1 MRASLEDA
9 MNAHRKAMDDNERLL
24 DDLRQA
30 NARIRKLEEEKMQ
43 LEGDLTAKEDLLQAM
58 NEDSN
63 QQNLDVTEMERALAE
78 KDEIIKSLGDSR
90 NNQESENVRLLKES
104 LNEAREETRL
114 HKKTEKK
121 LKDEMSR
128 LQTHLQRVVEECE
141 TLSADLE
148 RKKAEIIKLG
158 SGEVQRLRAEV
169 NRLEGE
175 LKSKDE
181 SHDAEV
187 EGMRLEVKKL
197 TTALHDRDSAMA
209 TMSEQS
215 SSMEQQLRTE
225 SEFLQK
231 RSAELQVCN
240 AQIEALRLENRHLR
254 QTILQQ
260 AHTNADKS
268 QSEDHLKA
276 LHNSYSTTVARLEK
290 ENQQLKDDC
299 TYLREEMNEME
310 EKFEEQ
316 LQSALREAEVSS
328 NDERRFHR
336 IEEDANNKL
345 HMMQERMDSAAQR
358 YEEEISLLR
367 TQKARLEN
375 QLDRR
380 PVEQHDRRPIDQHD
394 RRPVNQFDRRPV
406 YSAAPEERVPTHY
419 NNHQRY
425 ENDMTNVRHNGNHN
439 PRYEEEYVPVR
450 HSRNYQQ
457 ARYPEEEDARDN
469 PANQSFETVL
479 SSKAMSISE
488 SVNGYYD
495 PDDREVQNSRNSVSQ
510 KFLES
515 ENRRA
520 KDLEFLIDS
529 HIEQLKLGTEKMIK
543 KNKR

>member
-1 MRASLEDA
+1 M
-9 MNAHRKAMDDNERLL
+9 
-24 DDLRQA
+24 
-30 NARIRKLEEEKMQ
+30 
-43 LEGDLTAKEDLLQAM
+43 
-58 NEDSN
+58 
-63 QQNLDVTEMERALAE
+63 
-78 KDEIIKSLGDSR
+78 
-90 NNQESENVRLLKES
+90 
-104 LNEAREETRL
+104 
-114 HKKTEKK
+114 
-121 LKDEMSR
+121 
-128 LQTHLQRVVEECE
+128 
-141 TLSADLE
+141 
-148 RKKAEIIKLG
+148 
-158 SGEVQRLRAEV
+158 
-169 NRLEGE
+169 
-175 LKSKDE
+175 
-181 SHDAEV
+181 
-187 EGMRLEVKKL
+187 
-197 TTALHDRDSAMA
+197 
-209 TMSEQS
+209 
-215 SSMEQQLRTE
+215 
-225 SEFLQK
+225 
-231 RSAELQVCN
+231 
-240 AQIEALRLENRHLR
+240 
-254 QTILQQ
+254 
-260 AHTNADKS
+260 
-268 QSEDHLKA
+268 
-276 LHNSYSTTVARLEK
+276 
-290 ENQQLKDDC
+290 
-299 TYLREEMNEME
+299 REEMNEME

-380 PVEQHDRRPIDQHD
+380 PVDQHDRRPIDQHD

-425 ENDMTNVRHNGNHN
+425 ENDMTNVRHNGTHN